1 MIEEKIKRIGIV
13 RIIKTD
19 VVKKKVVKDYTIKN
33 RITNDALD
41 EMLKIYYDPTVD
53 MSINMVA
60 IGDDNTP
67 VSDSS
72 TRLYNEVFRTPVLS
86 RIRTGVGQVVSR
98 AIIKSNE
105 PTAYSGNIT
114 FYEMG
119 FFCSPSAYYY
129 ENSGIL
135 LSRIVVNETKTA
147 TEQLEI
153 QRTDIF
159 ERG

>member
-1 MIEEKIKRIGIV
+1 MIKEPIKRIGIV

-19 VVKKKVVKDYTIKN
+19 MVKNKVVKDYTIKN
-33 RITNDALD
+33 RITNVALD
-41 EMLKIYYDPTVD
+41 EMLKIYYNPTV
-53 MSINMVA
+53 NMQLNYVA
-60 IGDDNTP
+60 IGDDNTA

-98 AIIKSNE
+98 AIIKADE
-105 PTAYSGNIT
+105 PTSYSGNIT
-114 FYEMG
+114 FYEIG

-129 ENSGIL
+129 VNSGIL
-135 LSRIVVNETKTA
+135 LSRIVVNETKTS